1 MPVSNQT
8 IYSGAGVQGFP
19 ETWQQRI
26 YKNEPLSV
34 EGVLGPR
41 VSKPSPIIN
50 NKNARTNLP
59 PIGSQQ
65 QTSPFGMW
73 GRKLG
78 GKNGIPLDLGV
89 TLAGML
95 AESIAPNEW
104 GGRMGGKLASL
115 GGSIYGQRMA
125 YERGAPE
132 RNLRDRLLKAQI
144 KNVERDPLYRFK
156 EVRKITEPER
166 NLRDRLLKAQIKNA
180 ERKPLQK
187 GDLTTNQQIQLR
199 KGELKYVTEGIGKF
213 KENHF
218 GENLS
223 DQDIALEK
231 NRLGEEYR
239 KAVYP
244 NYVPD
249 PKSKKIIGHTVITNG
264 YHEGTPVYYNAA
276 GQLFLDP
283 YGEKPFYENSPKYER
298 TSKGG
303 VRLRYQIK

>member
-144 KNVERDPLYRFK
+144 KN
-156 EVRKITEPER
+156 
-166 NLRDRLLKAQIKNA
+166 A

-231 NRLGEEYR
+231 NRLEEEYR

-298 TSKGG
+298 TAKGG